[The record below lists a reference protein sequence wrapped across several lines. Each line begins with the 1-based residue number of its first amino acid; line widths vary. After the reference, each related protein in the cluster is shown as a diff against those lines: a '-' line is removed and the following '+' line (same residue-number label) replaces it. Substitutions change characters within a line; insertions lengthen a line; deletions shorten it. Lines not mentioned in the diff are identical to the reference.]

1 MRELAERDP
10 SELELDPESNGRVI
24 FHGPTAHGWLDVD
37 VPMISHIHGNIY
49 MGGCYGGGVVLPG
62 HFDHVVALYQ
72 GNEWIVRHRLQSHLR
87 VKMYDLEDQG
97 MEQVD
102 GIARWVV
109 ACAQTGHVL
118 VNCQAGLNRSGVVTA
133 RALQM
138 QGMGTNESIVKVRQ
152 NRCEAALSNGAFEQ
166 WLRTR

>member
-1 MRELAERDP
+1 MHELAERDP
-10 SELELDPESNGRVI
+10 SELELDPETNGRVV

-37 VPMISHIHGNIY
+37 VPMISHIDGNIY
-49 MGGCYGGGVVLPG
+49 MGGCYGGGVTLPAHFEHVLS
-62 HFDHVVALYQ
+62 LYQ
-72 GNEWIVRHRLQSHLR
+72 GNEWIIQHRLQSHLR
-87 VKMYDLEDQG
+87 ITMYDLEDQG

-102 GIARWVV
+102 GLARWVL

-138 QGMGTNESIVKVRQ
+138 QGMSGAEAIATVRK
-152 NRCEAALSNGAFEQ
+152 NRCEAALFNKAFEQ
-166 WLRTR
+166 WLLTR